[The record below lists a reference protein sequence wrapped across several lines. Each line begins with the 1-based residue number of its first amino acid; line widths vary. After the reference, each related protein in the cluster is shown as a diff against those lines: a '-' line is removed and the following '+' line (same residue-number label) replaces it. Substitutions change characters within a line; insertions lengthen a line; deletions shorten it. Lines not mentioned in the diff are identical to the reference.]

1 MTLQQKHYRCHKL
14 CQGST
19 NTKNNQVRYQ
29 SSRPRT
35 ANCYTWLSLSSPAQ
49 LGKGASICPGD
60 LPEWPKHKQKMIEVR
75 LCCFLPFTAI
85 DEEWSTKDSCTILI
99 KVLICKLKT
108 KSDYDYCHFQ
118 LSANGLLIVK
128 VLIKQPKYWD
138 DSSTLSIA
146 NNISD
151 CRNAILRARL
161 SRDPSPTRNF
171 QRQMAIIR
179 YSPCQAAWIY
189 FALEEMA
196 QPIEVRRNMSDA
208 ICPTLETWSILTK
221 FDIQQPWS
229 EDKVE
234 AGGWRS
240 LLIWD
245 VMLSQP

>member
-1 MTLQQKHYRCHKL
+1 MPVLHKY
-14 CQGST
+14 
-19 NTKNNQVRYQ
+19 KNNQVRYQ
-29 SSRPRT
+29 SFRPRT
-35 ANCYTWLSLSSPAQ
+35 ANCHSWLSLSSPAQ

-75 LCCFLPFTAI
+75 LCWFLPFTAI

-196 QPIEVRRNMSDA
+196 QPVEVRRNMSDA

-221 FDIQQPWS
+221 FDIQPPWS